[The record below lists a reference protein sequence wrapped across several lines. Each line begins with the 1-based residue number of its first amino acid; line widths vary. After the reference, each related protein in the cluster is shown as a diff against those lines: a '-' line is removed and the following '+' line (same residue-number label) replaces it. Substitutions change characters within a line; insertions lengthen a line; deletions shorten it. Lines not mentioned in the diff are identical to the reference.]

1 MPSITISD
9 DQISWAVRL
18 SSSKLQVGM
27 IDPLHQVLPKTLE
40 RRGKR
45 DLQLKLHHHHTTNH
59 ASCYVCFDRTQP
71 GNWRRRIITKSVDK
85 LCKILS
91 LIRRSQSAKN
101 WRGGAAVLYYY
112 SAKTNEP
119 HRYRWECAICD
130 TTMLWLFRGW
140 EGRMYCYNWVIMER
154 WSYITRQVRVSV
166 RIALLACPT
175 HPHPIRRGNRRMH
188 LREPYNQETCR
199 WYLVYDIRK
208 SSRVWVSWV
217 LVSLLHGRSICH
229 CVSPN
234 RQYMSRQSI
243 LSLRE
248 RCPVFYQQFY
258 T

>member
-85 LCKILS
+85 LCKILA

-112 SAKTNEP
+112 SAKTKTNEP

-154 WSYITRQVRVSV
+154 SSYITRQVRVSV

-175 HPHPIRRGNRRMH
+175 HPHPIRRGNRKMY
-188 LREPYNQETCR
+188 LREPYNQETCSV
-199 WYLVYDIRK
+199 WYQKVQQSMSFMSSGQLVA
-208 SSRVWVSWV
+208 WAQHMP
-217 LVSLLHGRSICH
+217 LCLT
-229 CVSPN
+229 
-234 RQYMSRQSI
+234 QSTI
-243 LSLRE
+243 YE
-248 RCPVFYQQFY
+248 
-258 T
+258 